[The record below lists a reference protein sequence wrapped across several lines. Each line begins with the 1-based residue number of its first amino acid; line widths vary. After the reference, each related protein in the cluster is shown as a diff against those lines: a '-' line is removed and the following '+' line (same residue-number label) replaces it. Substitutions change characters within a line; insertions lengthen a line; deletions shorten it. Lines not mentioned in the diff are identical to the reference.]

1 MINRIDPKINRETLV
16 VTEYLSKQFCDNIK
30 TDLQAI
36 CEEENLPIIV
46 SNYDD
51 AFDGLLTWDGLKF
64 HIHLNETKGNLIT
77 SNRGRFSLSH
87 ELGHFFLESHRNGI
101 KSGAIPAHPS
111 NQSLIHTDKIEAEA
125 DFFAGNLL
133 MPTVRLRAFTAKR
146 KFSLEVIKD
155 ISKSFDVSL
164 TAALLRFA
172 QVGTHEIMI
181 VFSKDN
187 IVEWSYRSDH
197 FPKVAN
203 RIRKGEP
210 LPPTTVAGESF
221 LKQNA
226 KYTSVETLDFE
237 DWFIYKDWKPEW
249 PLYEQCFYSDIYNYV
264 VSVVWFK

>member
-1 MINRIDPKINRETLV
+1 MISLIDPKINRETLS
-16 VTEYLSKQFCDNIK
+16 VTEYLSRRFCDNIK
-30 TDLQAI
+30 TDLQSI
-36 CEEENLPIIV
+36 CEDEGIPVILD
-46 SNYDD
+46 NYDD
-51 AFDGLLTWDGLKF
+51 AFDGLLTWNGTKF
-64 HIHLNETKGNLIT
+64 HIHLNETRGNLMT
-77 SNRGRFSLSH
+77 SRRGRFSLAH
-87 ELGHFFLESHRNGI
+87 ELGHFFLESHRTGI
-101 KSGAIPAHPS
+101 MSGAIPSHPS
-111 NQSLIHTDKIEAEA
+111 NHSLVHTDKIETEA

-133 MPTVRLRAFTAKR
+133 MPTGRLRAFTAKR
-146 KFSLEVIKD
+146 KFSLDIIKD
-155 ISKSFDVSL
+155 IANSFGVSL
-164 TAALLRFA
+164 TAAVLRFA
-172 QVGTHEIMI
+172 QVGTHDIMI

-187 IVEWSYRSDH
+187 IVEWSYRSDR

-203 RIRKGEP
+203 KFKKGKP